1 LSRWERLQRTI
12 ASGDFS
18 VNRQF
23 QESSYPSSWRREA
36 DS

>member
-1 LSRWERLQRTI
+1 LGRWERLQRTI

-23 QESSYPSSWRREA
+23 QETRYSSSLQ
-36 DS
+36 